1 LLQCACVLAFVCLC
15 VVGVW
20 VEPVQGAAA
29 AAPRAR
35 ANVILKK
42 GSTDAGAQ
50 CHVCGAKGHCAG
62 FIGSVYV
69 DCPNR
74 PVGA

>member
-1 LLQCACVLAFVCLC
+1 MCLC
-15 VVGVW
+15 VVCVCVC

-35 ANVILKK
+35 AKVILKK
-42 GSTDAGAQ
+42 GSTDATAQ

-74 PVGA
+74 PVGV